1 MRGSVAGG
9 IQKIIKEKGL
19 MQKYVAEKS
28 GFTVQQISD
37 MINGR
42 KLILA
47 EHLPKIANAL
57 GVSVMDIYIAG
68 ETDDRQEAS

>member
-1 MRGSVAGG
+1 MQGSVAAG
-9 IQKIIKEKGL
+9 IKKIIQEKGL

-37 MINGR
+37 MVNGR

-68 ETDDRQEAS
+68 EANKREAN